1 MAKTSRGEKIR
12 KLQQNQIKNGRG
24 QGIGVN
30 YKPFIQAHD
39 NKVASEGW
47 LTRHKGWKTKR
58 IHHTLSNHERDYLYY
73 LEWLDEVVDIREQFP
88 LLPLSRTEE
97 IADLLG
103 IKHAH
108 VDNVPVVMTTD
119 FLITIKTPNGLVD
132 VVRTVKPGNKL
143 DNRTL
148 ELFEIERRFFTEQ
161 GINWEIITKRKL
173 PKTLIKNV
181 DWMCEARYLDTVPGI
196 DGELVNLINQPLFM
210 SISNDGGK
218 TPISKVCL
226 RSDKEFGLESGSCM
240 FILQYM
246 LANKKWST
254 DMNVLIKES
263 RPLQIFNLEDQ
274 TRSKE
279 IG

>member
-1 MAKTSRGEKIR
+1 MSKRGSRIAKFQENR
-12 KLQQNQIKNGRG
+12 IKNGYG
-24 QGIGVN
+24 QGTGED

-39 NKVASEGW
+39 NKVASKGW
-47 LTRHKGWKTKR
+47 LTRHLGWKTNR
-58 IHHTLSNHERDYLYY
+58 IYHTLSNHERNYLYF

-97 IADLLG
+97 IAEQLG
-103 IKHAH
+103 IKHAQL
-108 VDNVPVVMTTD
+108 DENSVVMTTD
-119 FLITIKTPNGLVD
+119 FVITLKTSNGLID
-132 VVRTVKPGNKL
+132 VVRTVKPANKL

-161 GINWEIITKRKL
+161 GINWEIVSEKKL

-181 DWMCEARYLDTVPGI
+181 EWMCEARYLDTRPGI
-196 DGELVNLINQPLFM
+196 DQELVDLVSKPLFKEITLDDGKN
-210 SISNDGGK
+210 SISK
-218 TPISKVCL
+218 ICL
-226 RSDKEFGLESGSCM
+226 RCDKEYGLEAGSCM

-254 DMNVLIKES
+254 DMTIPIKES
-263 RPLQIFNLEDQ
+263 KPLQIFSLENQ
-274 TRSKE
+274 TIKKD

>member
-1 MAKTSRGEKIR
+1 MSKKGERIVKFQSNR
-12 KLQQNQIKNGRG
+12 IKNGYG
-24 QGIGVN
+24 QGAGEN

-47 LTRHKGWKTKR
+47 ITRHKGWKTKR
-58 IHHTLSNHERDYLYY
+58 IHHTLSNHERNYLYY

-88 LLPLSRTEE
+88 LLPLNRTEE
-97 IADLLG
+97 IAEQLG

-108 VDNVPVVMTTD
+108 IDNLPVVMTTD
-119 FLITIKTPNGLVD
+119 FVITLKTPNGLVD
-132 VVRTVKPGNKL
+132 VVRTVKPANKL

-161 GINWEIITKRKL
+161 GIDWEIITESKL

-181 DWMCEARYLDTVPGI
+181 EWMCEARYLDTRSGI
-196 DGELVNLINQPLFM
+196 DEELVDLIMKPLFLNISKDEGDT
-210 SISNDGGK
+210 SISK
-218 TPISKVCL
+218 ICL

-240 FILQYM
+240 FILQYL
-246 LANKKWST
+246 LANKKWNT
-254 DMNVLIKES
+254 DMNIPIIES
-263 RPLQIFNLEDQ
+263 KPLKIYSFEYQQ
-274 TRSKE
+274 TKRNKE